1 MKKSISLIA
10 TVFTLLPTSAQEI
23 ITFSTGDSLGHQ
35 TQTAIFVDDIER
47 IAWEGNTERQQADIV
62 TVHLKDGTTYRG
74 TNSRNS
80 FSSFMLLDTNP
91 HDNVITDT
99 IRYLN
104 NYETVWNVNGVA
116 KKEGHYSVAVYW
128 KGFQRSGLV
137 NERGGIC
144 IGTTPNLTMEN
155 NEFMVYAK
163 RISSYTNSYYVIMG
177 DKPCLPMK
185 FYTEQ
190 QNISFDDNGRQILSS
205 SPIPFTITES
215 PASFQS
221 VKFMEE
227 NWVNMPLEYG
237 KTYYYRTFKQGDVMH
252 NGELKTVTIYDVEKS
267 FRVPRVMEDA
277 GYTPTIITD
286 EAIAAFPSNFPEG
299 VTVPK
304 WEEIK
309 PLWDI
314 WQETDEGKQAI
325 SKGDVTTEAF
335 DNGTGYRLNRIPD
348 TFYNWLTNREVV
360 IDAFSGLKEI
370 EKTINNLGDS
380 IDKASPEYVT
390 DVDEKWGVPGNKYI
404 RFKPTTY
411 AINYK
416 VTYHSSE
423 VIPGVHYKLLVYFA
437 PETEEI
443 PTSELCP
450 TKVRII
456 DARTNTAF
464 IKSQEVSA
472 KEVTTI
478 EVGDVST
485 TESGL
490 DIQIQT
496 NVRNYETLPDY
507 EPQPYNRVM
516 RIAEMRLI
524 PVK

>member
-1 MKKSISLIA
+1 
-10 TVFTLLPTSAQEI
+10 
-23 ITFSTGDSLGHQ
+23 
-35 TQTAIFVDDIER
+35 
-47 IAWEGNTERQQADIV
+47 
-62 TVHLKDGTTYRG
+62 
-74 TNSRNS
+74 
-80 FSSFMLLDTNP
+80 MLLDTNP

-155 NEFMVYAK
+155 NEFIVYAK

-335 DNGTGYRLNRIPD
+335 DILIDPFQSLDLIHQGAAFVCEG
-348 TFYNWLTNREVV
+348 REENAGFPAESV
-360 IDAFSGLKEI
+360 DLRQCK
-370 EKTINNLGDS
+370 GDYIMICAHS
-380 IDKASPEYVT
+380 AGDRDQRR
-390 DVDEKWGVPGNKYI
+390 DVADRRDEERV
-404 RFKPTTY
+404 
-411 AINYK
+411 
-416 VTYHSSE
+416 
-423 VIPGVHYKLLVYFA
+423 GVHEF
-437 PETEEI
+437 
-443 PTSELCP
+443 
-450 TKVRII
+450 
-456 DARTNTAF
+456 
-464 IKSQEVSA
+464 
-472 KEVTTI
+472 
-478 EVGDVST
+478 
-485 TESGL
+485 
-490 DIQIQT
+490 
-496 NVRNYETLPDY
+496 
-507 EPQPYNRVM
+507 
-516 RIAEMRLI
+516 
-524 PVK
+524 